1 MKVSLLKEDKIE
13 QIVKYCMRIFEQER
27 AECFVSS
34 LNVIQTFQQLTIV
47 RNLFFNNAIKAF
59 GVLND
64 TTGEIEKIM
73 IVRLADAI
81 EYTAVI
87 EIIISSLDSEF
98 VGCCI
103 NELKDYFED
112 SYYSKVKINII
123 DKDLEDSCNLR
134 CKHCI
139 VGTTSYP
146 PSISLE
152 KAKKVI
158 DKCHESGVDN
168 IVLST
173 KEPFMYPY
181 ITEVIDYCS
190 LYKIKIA
197 IITNGTLID
206 EKKLKNLLDNS
217 ETINYIA
224 FSLEGVSPETNDF
237 VRGEGVFEKVMSVV
251 SKIDKINKTEKKNIK
266 LILQMN
272 LTSKNYEEVPDMVN
286 ILNTFPFVQVA
297 IGKLYIDGNAAFY
310 KELDLDNWKYEEAI
324 STLISSYIRIERPN
338 YELTF
343 KDISVFDAIF
353 FNTVFGTSYKPN
365 IPDCSIFYG
374 GYSLMSNGNY
384 CACSLLLDKGL
395 IENEKLD
402 LGKFD
407 DSDKIETTKKFQIG
421 SEYFDYKECEVC
433 CECPFKKQC
442 QMCLLIGLSKEN
454 RIYQIEKCRFYFN
467 KLKRLLNEVINNRLP
482 FQLNPN
488 VVIVS
493 AGKEW
498 TVYNSLIG
506 EHELW
511 RFKTKKEDEINMI
524 RNLQDNGSCCFREF
538 AMGNNEDKSRALLE
552 KLLLANLLFVNKGDK

>member
-1 MKVSLLKEDKIE
+1 MKLKW
-13 QIVKYCMRIFEQER
+13 
-27 AECFVSS
+27 
-34 LNVIQTFQQLTIV
+34 
-47 RNLFFNNAIKAF
+47 
-59 GVLND
+59 
-64 TTGEIEKIM
+64 
-73 IVRLADAI
+73 
-81 EYTAVI
+81 
-87 EIIISSLDSEF
+87 
-98 VGCCI
+98 
-103 NELKDYFED
+103 
-112 SYYSKVKINII
+112 
-123 DKDLEDSCNLR
+123 DLEDSCNLR

-190 LYKIKIA
+190 LYRIKIA